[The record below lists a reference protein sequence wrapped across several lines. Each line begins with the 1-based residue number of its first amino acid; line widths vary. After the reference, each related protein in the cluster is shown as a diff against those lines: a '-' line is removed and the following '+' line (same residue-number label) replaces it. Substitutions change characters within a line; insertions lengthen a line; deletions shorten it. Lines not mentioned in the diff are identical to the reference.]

1 MCVAPAEHFIL
12 SAAPAGAFFMTRT
25 LVSDTLQKEGQTI
38 VVKGW
43 VHNLRDHGQIIF
55 IELRDWTG
63 ILQLVV
69 DKSASPSAF
78 ESAAGLG
85 KEYVLEVEGAIVKR
99 GPQYVNKNLPTGELE
114 MAVSRL
120 VILNKS
126 APLPFPLDTDGRE
139 LDENLRLKYRF
150 IDLRRAKMARII
162 KLKAQYTSAV
172 RQIMDSMGFT
182 EVVTPILT
190 STSPEGARDFIIP
203 SRIHKGKFYVLPQAP
218 QQFKQLL
225 MVGGVN
231 RYYQIAP
238 CFRDED
244 PRADRHY
251 GAFYQ
256 VDMEMS
262 FPTQDEIFSVAETL
276 VKQVSEL
283 VAPQKSLKAFP
294 FPRISYIECQNKYGT
309 DKPDARFDMF
319 LQDITDLVKDKTE
332 FGIFNTSE
340 VTKLLVG
347 PGLAQSWTH
356 TDIEKAEK
364 FVREKGGKGI
374 LTLKVTDSGL
384 EGSSAKYLTSELQQS
399 VISRVGAVVGDMLL
413 IAAGKRGDTNKILGA
428 LRTYLG
434 ETLKLTDP
442 DVLAFTWIT
451 EFPFYEV
458 NDEGKLD
465 FGHNPFSMP
474 QGGIQAFETDD
485 PLSIRSFQYDLAG
498 NGYELLSGSIRNH
511 EPETLVKAFETV
523 GYSRDEVLKRFGGMY
538 QAFQY
543 GAPPHGGWAIG
554 FDRLFM
560 LLIDEPNIRDVY
572 AFPLNSSGVDVL
584 MNAPSEVSQKQLD
597 ECGIQLKPD
606 LVKED

>member
-1 MCVAPAEHFIL
+1 ME
-12 SAAPAGAFFMTRT
+12 RT
-25 LVSDTLQKEGQTI
+25 LVLDTLTYEGQTV

-55 IELRDWTG
+55 FELRDWTG
-63 ILQLVV
+63 ILQVV
-69 DKSASPSAF
+69 ANKASMPAAF
-78 ESAAGLG
+78 EIASQLG
-85 KEYVLEVEGAIVKR
+85 KEFVVEVTGLLVQR
-99 GPQYVNKNLPTGELE
+99 GQQYVNKNIPTGQFELQ
-114 MAVSRL
+114 ATTIT
-120 VILNKS
+120 ILNKS

-150 IDLRRAKMARII
+150 LDLRRQKMAQII
-162 KLKAQYTSAV
+162 KLKARYTTAV
-172 RQIMDSMGFT
+172 RQIMDSLGFT
-182 EVVTPILT
+182 EIVTPILT

-203 SRIHKGKFYVLPQAP
+203 SRIHPGKFYVLPQAP

-256 VDMEMS
+256 IDMEMS
-262 FPTQDEIFSVAETL
+262 FPTQDEIFEVAETL

-283 VAPQKSLKAFP
+283 VAPQKTIKQFP
-294 FPRISYIECQNKYGT
+294 FPRITYLDCLDKYGT
-309 DKPDARFDMF
+309 DKPDARFELF
-319 LQDITDLVKDKTE
+319 LKDITTVVKDKTE
-332 FGIFNTSE
+332 FNIFNTSE
-340 VTKLLVG
+340 VTKLIVG
-347 PGLAQSWTH
+347 PSLASWSH

-364 FVREKGGKGI
+364 LVKEKGGKGI
-374 LTLKVTDSGL
+374 LNLKVTESGL
-384 EGSSAKYLTSELQQS
+384 EGNAAKFLTPELQEQIIEAS
-399 VISRVGAVVGDMLL
+399 GAKVGDLLL
-413 IAAGKRGDTNKILGA
+413 IAAGKKSETNKLLGY

-442 DVLAFTWIT
+442 NELAFTWIT
-451 EFPFYEV
+451 EFPFYDV

-474 QGGIQAFETDD
+474 QGGMKAFETSD
-485 PLSIRSFQYDLAG
+485 PLTIRSFQYDLAG

-523 GYSRDEVLKRFGGMY
+523 GYSRTEVLKRFGGMY
-538 QAFQY
+538 QAFQF

-560 LLIDEPNIRDVY
+560 ILIDEPNIRDVY
-572 AFPLNSSGVDVL
+572 AFPLNSNGVDVL
-584 MNAPSEVSQKQLD
+584 MNAPSEVSLKQLD
-597 ECGIQLKPD
+597 ECGIALKPVPANVLSGVD
-606 LVKED
+606 LKPKN